1 MEKLFLSVF
10 HMSVTASLV
19 IIAVLIARL
28 ALRKAPKVFSYAL
41 WGVVLFRLL
50 CPVTIE
56 SRFALIPDVLS
67 QQSAPISY
75 VLGESG
81 AACDPWPGTAGTWA
95 ASDPAQEG
103 ENAPAAAPLDW
114 IRAAAWLWLAGTT
127 ALLVYGAWS
136 LARLRRKLAGAELL
150 EGEDDVLVVRGTPS
164 PFVLGVLFPE
174 IYLPSGLSEGER
186 EYILLH
192 ERTHIR
198 RGDHITRALAWL
210 AAAVH
215 WFNPLVWLAFYLA
228 GKDMEMS
235 CDEAVL
241 GRLGREIR
249 KDYSTSLLRL
259 STGGNLPAG
268 PLAFGGGDLKRRIK
282 NVLGYQ
288 KPALWV
294 PVLAFIAVVTVGA
307 SLAAAP
313 KGLIDPDSITGI
325 TRVTAEASLSP
336 QGTIICTAAAR
347 REALLNPAPGYEL
360 DKERGDMLIRLIN
373 SYHRTVYGRGG
384 IDLNGSE
391 HHLYRLDCADGGYY
405 LVDYW
410 YWNGFSLLHF
420 GEDSYTTLVTRY
432 DSEGNA
438 GTTWQMEYWFDAA
451 YRDWSS
457 RLPPPPVRDGGDG
470 RQDLIYGVLR

>member
-1 MEKLFLSVF
+1 VNVMEKLFLSVF

-28 ALRKAPKVFSYAL
+28 ALRKAPKAFSYAL
-41 WGVVLFRLL
+41 WAVALFRLL
-50 CPVTIE
+50 CPFQIE
-56 SRFALIPDVLS
+56 SSFALIPDVLS
-67 QQSAPISY
+67 QQSPPVSY
-75 VLGESG
+75 VLGRSG
-81 AACDPWPGTAGTWA
+81 AECNPWPGTAGTWD
-95 ASDPAQEG
+95 ASGPAQE
-103 ENAPAAAPLDW
+103 EETTPPLLDW
-114 IRAAAWLWLAGTT
+114 VRAAGRLWLAGTV
-127 ALLVYGAWS
+127 ALLGYSVLS
-136 LARLRRKLAGAELL
+136 LERLRWKLAGAEFL
-150 EGEDDVLVVRGTPS
+150 EGEDDILLVKGIPS
-164 PFVLGVLFPE
+164 PFVLGIFFPE

-210 AAAVH
+210 AVAVH

-241 GRLGREIR
+241 RRLGREIR

-259 STGGNLPAG
+259 STGRSLPAG
-268 PLAFGGGDLKRRIK
+268 PLAFGGGDLKWRIK

-294 PVLAFIAVVTVGA
+294 PVLAVIAVLTVGT
-307 SLAAAP
+307 SLATAP
-313 KGLIDPDSITGI
+313 KDLINPNSITGI
-325 TRVTAEASLSP
+325 TRVTAEASLSR
-336 QGTIICTAAAR
+336 GESTIICTAAAR
-347 REALLNPAPGYEL
+347 REALLNPVPGDEL
-360 DKERGDMLIRLIN
+360 DKEHGDMLVQLIN
-373 SYHRTVYGRGG
+373 SYHRTVYGRGE

-405 LVDYW
+405 LVDFW

-432 DSEGNA
+432 DSEGHA
-438 GTTWQMEYWFDAA
+438 GTTWQMEYAFDAA
-451 YRDWSS
+451 FRDWRS
-457 RLPPPPVRDGGDG
+457 RLPPPPARDEGKGSAAA
-470 RQDLIYGVLR
+470 